1 MKIPDKRTV
10 SCWIAIN
17 DAVKENG
24 CMWFIPRR
32 KFKNDLHHASILGGA
47 QSFEIS
53 KENAVFIPVVSGVI
67 TFHAGFTPHFSEGNT
82 TKSHR
87 RALILNFLP
96 KSMID
101 LKRSMGIDHQ
111 GER

>member
-17 DAVKENG
+17 DAVKENEF
-24 CMWFIPRR
+24 MWFIPRR

-47 QSFEIS
+47 QSFETS

-67 TFHAGFTPHFSEGNT
+67 TFHAGFTPHFSKWNT
-82 TKSHR
+82 IKS
-87 RALILNFLP
+87 
-96 KSMID
+96 
-101 LKRSMGIDHQ
+101 
-111 GER
+111 

>member
-17 DAVKENG
+17 DAVKENEF
-24 CMWFIPRR
+24 MWFIPRR

-53 KENAVFIPVVSGVI
+53 KENCSFYSCSVRSYNFPWLVL
-67 TFHAGFTPHFSEGNT
+67 P
-82 TKSHR
+82 
-87 RALILNFLP
+87 LISVN
-96 KSMID
+96 
-101 LKRSMGIDHQ
+101 GIQ
-111 GER
+111 